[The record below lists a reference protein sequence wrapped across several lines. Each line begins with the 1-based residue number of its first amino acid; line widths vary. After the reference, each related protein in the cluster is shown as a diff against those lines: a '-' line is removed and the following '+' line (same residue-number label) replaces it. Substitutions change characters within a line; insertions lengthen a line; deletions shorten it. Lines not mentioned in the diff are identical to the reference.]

1 MYCLAK
7 GQICPLFFKVDKLN
21 YIIKEYNMKI
31 IIHKKYLDIVSE
43 KFPDIEFFTEID
55 DCLEAEAFIGEPMDF
70 VPEKL
75 DKMPNIKWLQ
85 SFRAGYDT
93 LDLDYMRK
101 RNITFCNGKDIY
113 SIPIAEDVVCKI
125 LMHNT
130 NAFTFLKNQKA
141 HKWDPFQKRIE
152 FKGQTVGIIGTGSIA
167 TEIAQR
173 LQGFGVKI
181 IGYKR
186 NPVSAMAYF
195 DEILSG
201 KKGLKYLMSNSDYI
215 IITVD
220 LNKDTYHMINKGTLE
235 LMKNTASIINIAR
248 GSIINQ
254 KDLTEALINELI
266 SYAGLD
272 VFEVE
277 PLPEDDELWDLENV
291 YITPHASGIVKEN
304 KKRLAELIIANIQRF
319 IDNEKLANV
328 VK

>member
-1 MYCLAK
+1 
-7 GQICPLFFKVDKLN
+7 
-21 YIIKEYNMKI
+21 MKI
-31 IIHKKYLDIVSE
+31 IIHKKYLDLVSE
-43 KFPDIEFFTEID
+43 KFPDIEFCTEID
-55 DCLEAEAFIGEPMDF
+55 DCPEAAALIGEPMDF
-70 VPEKL
+70 AAEKL
-75 DKMPNIKWLQ
+75 EKLPNLRWIQ

-101 RNITFCNGKDIY
+101 RNITFCNAKDIY

-130 NAFTFLKNQKA
+130 NARAYLKSQKD
-141 HKWDPFQKRIE
+141 HEWDLSQRRRE
-152 FKGQTVGIIGTGSIA
+152 LKGQTVGIIGTGSIA
-167 TEIAQR
+167 TEIAKR

-186 NPVSAMAYF
+186 SPLSSMAYF
-195 DEILSG
+195 DEIHSG
-201 KKGLKYLMSNSDYI
+201 KKGLEYIMSESDYI
-215 IITVD
+215 VVTVD
-220 LNKDTYHMINKGTLE
+220 LNKDTRHMINKETLKF
-235 LMKNTASIINIAR
+235 MKESASIINIAR

-254 KDLTEALINELI
+254 KDLTEALKNKSI

-291 YITPHASGIVKEN
+291 YITPHASGLVKEN
-304 KKRLAELIIANIQRF
+304 KKRLAELVVSNIQRF
-319 IDNEKLANV
+319 IDNEKLAYT

>member
-1 MYCLAK
+1 
-7 GQICPLFFKVDKLN
+7 
-21 YIIKEYNMKI
+21 MKI

-43 KFPDIEFFTEID
+43 KFPDIEFYTEID
-55 DCLEAEAFIGEPMDF
+55 ECPEAEALIGEPMDF

-75 DKMPNIKWLQ
+75 DKMPNIRWLQ

-93 LDLDYMRK
+93 LDLDYMKK

-130 NAFTFLKNQKA
+130 NALKFLRSQRE
-141 HKWDPFQKRIE
+141 HKWEPRQKRTE
-152 FKGQTVGIIGTGSIA
+152 FHGQTVGIIGTGSIA
-167 TEIAQR
+167 TEIAKR

-186 NPVSAMAYF
+186 TPVSAMAFF
-195 DEILSG
+195 DEITSG
-201 KKGLKYLMSNSDYI
+201 KKGLEYLMSNSDYI
-215 IITVD
+215 IVTVD
-220 LNKDTYHMINKGTLE
+220 LNKDTYHMINKDTLKF
-235 LMKNTASIINIAR
+235 MKESASIINIAR

-254 KDLTEALINELI
+254 KDLTEALKNKSI

-304 KKRLAELIIANIQRF
+304 KKRLAELIVANIQRF
-319 IDNEKLANV
+319 IEHEKLANV
-328 VK
+328 VVK

>member
-1 MYCLAK
+1 
-7 GQICPLFFKVDKLN
+7 
-21 YIIKEYNMKI
+21 MKI
-31 IIHKKYLDIVSE
+31 IIHKKYYDIVKE
-43 KFPDIEFFTEID
+43 KFPEIEFCTEID
-55 DCLEAEAFIGEPMDF
+55 DCPEAEALIGEPTDF
-70 VPEKL
+70 VAEKL
-75 DKMPNIKWLQ
+75 DKLPNLRWVQ

-93 LDLDYMRK
+93 LDLEYMRK

-113 SIPIAEDVVCKI
+113 SVPIAEDVVCKI

-130 NAFTFLKNQKA
+130 NALTFLKNKKG

-181 IGYKR
+181 IGYRR

-201 KKGLKYLMSNSDYI
+201 KRGFEYLMSNSDYI
-215 IITVD
+215 IVTVD
-220 LNKDTYHMINKGTLE
+220 LNNETRHMINKDNLK

-248 GSIINQ
+248 GGIINQ
-254 KDLTEALINELI
+254 EDLKEALKNKSI

-277 PLPEDDELWDLENV
+277 PLPENDELWDLENV
-291 YITPHASGIVKEN
+291 YITPHASGIVKDN
-304 KKRLAELIIANIQRF
+304 KKRIANLVISNIQRF
-319 IDNEKLANV
+319 IDNEKLAYV

>member
-1 MYCLAK
+1 
-7 GQICPLFFKVDKLN
+7 
-21 YIIKEYNMKI
+21 MKI
-31 IIHKKYLDIVSE
+31 IIHKKYYDIVSE
-43 KFPDIEFFTEID
+43 KFPSIEFYTEID
-55 DCLEAEAFIGEPMDF
+55 DCPEAEAIIGEPMDF

-75 DKMPNIKWLQ
+75 DKLPNLRWIQ

-130 NAFTFLKNQKA
+130 NAFTFLKNQKEK
-141 HKWDPFQKRIE
+141 KWDPYQKRIE
-152 FKGQTVGIIGTGSIA
+152 FRGQTVGIIGTGSIA
-167 TEIAQR
+167 TEIAKR
-173 LQGFGVKI
+173 LEGFGVKI

-186 NPVSAMAYF
+186 RPVSAMAYF

-201 KKGLKYLMSNSDYI
+201 KKGLEYLISNSDYI
-215 IITVD
+215 IVTVD
-220 LNKDTYHMINKGTLE
+220 LNKDTYHMINKDTLK
-235 LMKNTASIINIAR
+235 LMKERASILNIAR
-248 GSIINQ
+248 GSVINQ
-254 KDLTEALINELI
+254 KDLTESLKNKSI

-277 PLPEDDELWDLENV
+277 PLPEDDELWDLDNV

-304 KKRLAELIIANIQRF
+304 KKRLADLIVSNIQRF
-319 IDNEKLANV
+319 IDNEKLAYV